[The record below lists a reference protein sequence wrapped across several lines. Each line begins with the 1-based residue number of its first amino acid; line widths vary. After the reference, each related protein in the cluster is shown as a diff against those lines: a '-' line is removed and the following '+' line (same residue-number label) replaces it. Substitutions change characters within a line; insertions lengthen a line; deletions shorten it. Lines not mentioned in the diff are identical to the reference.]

1 MIVQY
6 GLGFGAGLLSLLA
19 PCVLPL
25 IPIIFGSS
33 VQSSKFGP
41 IANALG
47 LTLSF
52 TLVGIL
58 TSLFSSVF
66 NVGTIQHIGAVTLIL
81 VGIFF
86 IIPKLKNTFTNK
98 LSFISNKG
106 HYLQSKIKSTG
117 LASQF
122 FMGSVLG
129 MIWAPCSGPTL
140 AFAFGIE
147 Y

>member
-41 IANALG
+41 NAFAIG

-58 TSLFSSVF
+58 TSLFSS
-66 NVGTIQHIGAVTLIL
+66 IQCRYDSTYWGSNLNSSRN
-81 VGIFF
+81 IFY
-86 IIPKLKNTFTNK
+86 
-98 LSFISNKG
+98 
-106 HYLQSKIKSTG
+106 HSKAK
-117 LASQF
+117 
-122 FMGSVLG
+122 
-129 MIWAPCSGPTL
+129 
-140 AFAFGIE
+140 E
-147 Y
+147 YFYK